1 MINKIAFLQLNQLH
15 IIEKI
20 EIRHSIFHL
29 STKEHLRNYEECI
42 SLWFLFIA
50 LYAIHSAWRVAYKL
64 IIHRFICGLLL

>member
-1 MINKIAFLQLNQLH
+1 MINKIAVLQLNQLY

-42 SLWFLFIA
+42 SL
-50 LYAIHSAWRVAYKL
+50 
-64 IIHRFICGLLL
+64 